1 MPPAMTVVTLLVDE
15 SAVGTSEGRPFVHK
29 RLSHGYKRGVGIM
42 TTKMRR
48 FQRISR
54 SMIMMC
60 LCLLWMV
67 VGMGESAFV
76 AEPERTWSVSV
87 PGSGTLGGR
96 SLVRGNAIV
105 ASNDGSTLYI
115 TTDDGTLVLVDT
127 QSQTTNTFEPSIIEG
142 SVPECRSGVSL
153 HHYHSGAVRY
163 AVYVVTDIPYSV
175 GVSYGSI
182 SASSRLN
189 PNELS
194 R

>member
-1 MPPAMTVVTLLVDE
+1 MTIFTLLVDE
-15 SAVGTSEGRPFVHK
+15 SVVGTSDSWPFVHK
-29 RLSHGYKRGVGIM
+29 RSSYGYKRGVRMM
-42 TTKMRR
+42 TRMRR
-48 FQRISR
+48 CQRISR

-60 LCLLWMV
+60 LCLFLWV
-67 VGMGESAFV
+67 GESAFV
-76 AEPERTWSVSV
+76 AEPERTWSVSL
-87 PGSGTLGGR
+87 PGAGKLGGR

-127 QSQTTNTFEPSIIEG
+127 QTQTTLAAFEPPILEG

-153 HHYHSGAVRY
+153 HHHPSGSVRY
-163 AVYVVTDIPYSV
+163 AVYVVMDIPYSV